1 MSILSTKTRTPI
13 FYLFFHPN
21 YITQNTPK
29 SQKKTQ
35 MAQHQT
41 MMILAITM
49 AALYGTTMA
58 QSSGCTSVL
67 ISMSP
72 CLNYISG
79 NSSTPSSGC
88 CTQLASVVRS
98 QPQCLCQVL
107 NGGGSSMGININQT
121 QALELPKACNV
132 QTPPTSQCN
141 ASSPTN
147 SPSGT
152 PPSSSGNPS
161 GTDTETN
168 TVPSTDNGSSDAT
181 STRFATIPIVFSL
194 LVVAY
199 AMVF

>member
-1 MSILSTKTRTPI
+1 
-13 FYLFFHPN
+13 
-21 YITQNTPK
+21 
-29 SQKKTQ
+29 

-41 MMILAITM
+41 TLILAITM
-49 AALYGTTMA
+49 AVLYGTAMA

-98 QPQCLCQVL
+98 QPECLCQVL

-132 QTPPTSQCN
+132 QTPPTSRCN

-152 PPSSSGNPS
+152 TPSSSGNPS

-181 STRFATIPIVFSL
+181 STRFASIPIVFSL

-199 AMVF
+199 TMV

>member
-1 MSILSTKTRTPI
+1 
-13 FYLFFHPN
+13 
-21 YITQNTPK
+21 
-29 SQKKTQ
+29 
-35 MAQHQT
+35 MAQHQKT
-41 MMILAITM
+41 NTILMILVVTM
-49 AALYGTTMA
+49 AALYGGSMA

-79 NSSTPSSGC
+79 NTSTPSSGC

-107 NGGGSSMGININQT
+107 NGGGSSLGLNINQT

-141 ASSPTN
+141 AASPTN

-161 GTDTETN
+161 GTGSGAN

-181 STRFATIPIVFSL
+181 SIRFTTIPIIFSIF
-194 LVVAY
+194 VATY

>member
-1 MSILSTKTRTPI
+1 
-13 FYLFFHPN
+13 
-21 YITQNTPK
+21 
-29 SQKKTQ
+29 

-41 MMILAITM
+41 TLILAITM
-49 AALYGTTMA
+49 AVLYGTAMA

-98 QPQCLCQVL
+98 QPECLCQVL

-132 QTPPTSQCN
+132 QTPPTT
-141 ASSPTN
+141 SSPTN

-152 PPSSSGNPS
+152 TPSSSGNPS

-181 STRFATIPIVFSL
+181 STRFASIPIVFSL

-199 AMVF
+199 TMV